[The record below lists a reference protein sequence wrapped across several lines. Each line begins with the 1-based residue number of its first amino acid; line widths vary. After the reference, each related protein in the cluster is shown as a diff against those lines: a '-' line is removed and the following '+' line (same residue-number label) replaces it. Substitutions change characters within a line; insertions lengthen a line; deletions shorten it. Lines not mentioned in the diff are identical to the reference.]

1 MARRSD
7 GLRKKLPPIHRDRD
21 SDGDGRPNY
30 TTICGADKS
39 TFKGQAQATAQTN
52 FGNFEWHRCRH
63 ELARDFCGSDD
74 APSTREVEAAAR
86 SMGQQI
92 RVLNVSTDTE
102 IETAFATLTESRA
115 NALAVVGN
123 PLVLAPHRVA

>member
-1 MARRSD
+1 MPLGPRAA
-7 GLRKKLPPIHRDRD
+7 G
-21 SDGDGRPNY
+21 
-30 TTICGADKS
+30 
-39 TFKGQAQATAQTN
+39 TFSKRYAPMLAI
-52 FGNFEWHRCRH
+52 ERH
-63 ELARDFCGSDD
+63 ELARDFCGSND

-92 RVLNVSTDTE
+92 RVSNVSTDTE
-102 IETAFATLTESRA
+102 IETAFATLIESRA

>member
-1 MARRSD
+1 MTSNPARRF
-7 GLRKKLPPIHRDRD
+7 LFFV
-21 SDGDGRPNY
+21 
-30 TTICGADKS
+30 GAPLLSALLSQVLVASGFSKRY
-39 TFKGQAQATAQTN
+39 APMLAI
-52 FGNFEWHRCRH
+52 ERHRCRH
-63 ELARDFCGSDD
+63 ELARDFCGSND

-123 PLVLAPHRVA
+123 LLVPAPHRVA